1 MYVSCF
7 HKLIIYLRTTFTRQN
22 KEYLSLV
29 LRDIHHYDTTKCKSW
44 SIKVLKC
51 DIIIMLQFQAKSN
64 FHFKCDQYLMYYK
77 TMIRVW
83 SYFTFRNQLTFDNIL
98 HIKLILY
105 LDLKSTIYIMIFIN
119 TQGQLVSALLHL
131 QEKILSRVHI
141 HSLWV
146 LIILWDKLY
155 TSEEEIVNL
164 LNHFKSCLRKVYQ
177 VKWSKCE
184 I

>member
-1 MYVSCF
+1 MWYYHYVSISSHVKF
-7 HKLIIYLRTTFTRQN
+7 SFQK
-22 KEYLSLV
+22 
-29 LRDIHHYDTTKCKSW
+29 W
-44 SIKVLKC
+44 SILYILK
-51 DIIIMLQFQAKSN
+51 N
-64 FHFKCDQYLMYYK
+64 N
-77 TMIRVW
+77 VEP
-83 SYFTFRNQLTFDNIL
+83 FRNELMFDNIL
-98 HIKLILY
+98 YIKLIAY
-105 LDLKSTIYIMIFIN
+105 LDLKSTIYIMNFIN
-119 TQGQLVSALLHL
+119 TQGHLVSALLHF
-131 QEKILSRVHI
+131 QERILSRVHI